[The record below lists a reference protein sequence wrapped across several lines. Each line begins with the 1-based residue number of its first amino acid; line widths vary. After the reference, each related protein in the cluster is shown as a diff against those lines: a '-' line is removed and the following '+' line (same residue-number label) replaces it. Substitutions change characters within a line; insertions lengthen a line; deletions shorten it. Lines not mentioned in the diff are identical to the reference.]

1 MYIHLGNN
9 YVISA
14 RSIIAILNIENS
26 ISEDIDDIMHVAIDE
41 KKLINISD
49 NEKKKALIICE
60 DNVYIS
66 PISSLTLYKR
76 SLNYHKEGI
85 YFERSPKSK

>member
-1 MYIHLGNN
+1 
-9 YVISA
+9 
-14 RSIIAILNIENS
+14 
-26 ISEDIDDIMHVAIDE
+26 IMHVALDE

-60 DNVYIS
+60 DNIYIS

-76 SLNYHKEGI
+76 SLNYYKEGI
-85 YFERSPKSK
+85 YFERSAKSK